1 MNPPKFPLSRIIQ
14 EGTIGDCPKCH
25 STTKKKY
32 EILFFSFGDIIGCIQ
47 PECDNYFLNKNRI
60 RKDKLKHLLK

>member
-14 EGTIGDCPKCH
+14 EGTFGDCPKCH

-32 EILFFSFGDIIGCIQ
+32 DLLLFSFGENIGCIQ
-47 PECDNYFLNKNRI
+47 PECDNYYLNKYFM
-60 RKDKLKHLLK
+60 RKKKLKELLK